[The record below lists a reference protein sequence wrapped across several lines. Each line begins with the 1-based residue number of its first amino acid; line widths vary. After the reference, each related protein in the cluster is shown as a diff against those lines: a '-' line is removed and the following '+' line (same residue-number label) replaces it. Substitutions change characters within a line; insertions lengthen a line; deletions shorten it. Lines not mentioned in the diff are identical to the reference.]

1 MKRRL
6 FGIALLGAAMLLTT
20 ESAFGFGKKKQSDC
34 GTPCGT
40 YGAAYGAGAP
50 CGGGYTV
57 SYVDK
62 KVTAYKTEWET
73 KDVKVMVNEWV
84 SAKEEFKYVEHTQTF
99 QSRAHGS
106 SAARSSGR
114 TIALPRCPKSE
125 VYAA

>member
-84 SAKEEFKYVEHTQTF
+84 SAKEEFKYVELVPET
-99 QSRAHGS
+99 
-106 SAARSSGR
+106 
-114 TIALPRCPKSE
+114 KKE
-125 VYAA
+125 KV